1 MSQEQH
7 KPREV
12 HNLYGWVVVGK
23 RDGREHALHF
33 QTKEEAMNSSLEGIL
48 MDERYYK
55 EMYSVKK

>member
-1 MSQEQH
+1 MSQLEH

-33 QTKEEAMNSSLEGIL
+33 QTKEEAMKCPMEGIL
-48 MDERYYK
+48 MDERYFK
-55 EMYSVKK
+55 EVYRKK